1 MLSIMYSFW
10 YGKIS
15 LWKSYWLVGEL
26 LNALMLL
33 IIFNIEI
40 YLFNNTNLVK
50 TLPFLNFNSFNIIS
64 KLIFILWTIYI
75 TFGIWRSAENYKGN
89 FIWIVL
95 TLIVLSYRCIIT
107 IKSFSFRNH

>member
-1 MLSIMYSFW
+1 MYSFW

-95 TLIVLSYRCIIT
+95 TLIILSYRIFT
-107 IKSFSFRNH
+107 MRLVFFS

>member
-1 MLSIMYSFW
+1 MYSFW

-95 TLIVLSYRCIIT
+95 TLIILSYRIFT
-107 IKSFSFRNH
+107 MRLVFLVNFF